1 MVSLVPDQ
9 KTWKVE
15 AFDPRWPEF
24 VSEPHQ
30 FYTRL
35 QKEDPV
41 HRVRSLSSWWV
52 TRYSDVVT
60 VLSDPRFLRPS
71 PTEFSG
77 EIELPRSLEERI
89 AEIPPNMIYANPPAH
104 TRLRSIVNMAFTPSL
119 VENLRPRI
127 QEIAQDLLRQV
138 IADGKRRMD
147 LIAEFAFPLPVMVI
161 SELFGLPDADNYK
174 IRTWSSKIIRSLDKT
189 QTTQTRVEGV
199 QARVDF
205 VEYLKEYLS
214 EPHLW
219 KRSELLSSLISREGD
234 NPSDTLDPRELYS
247 MCVLLLVAAHENTTN
262 VIGTGMLTLLHHPD
276 QLEILR
282 NDDKIF
288 LQAVEELLRYVS
300 PVQRTTRV
308 ACDDTSIRGK
318 KIGKGDLVDAV
329 LAAANR
335 DPEVFHLPEKFDV
348 TRTPNPHVAFG
359 RGIHFCLGAPLARLE
374 LQVAFERLLND
385 FANLNLA
392 AEPVWK
398 LGTSVRGL
406 NSLILVF

>member
-1 MVSLVPDQ
+1 MVSDQ
-9 KTWKVE
+9 KNWKIE
-15 AFDPRWPEF
+15 EFDPRWAEF
-24 VSEPHQ
+24 VSDPYQ

-35 QKEDPV
+35 QREDPV
-41 HRVRSLSSWWV
+41 HRVRSLNSWWV

-60 VLSDPRFLRPS
+60 VLSDPRCLRPS

-77 EIELPRSLEERI
+77 EIELPRSLVERI
-89 AEIPPNMIYANPPAH
+89 AEIPPNMIYSNPPAH

-127 QEIAQDLLRQV
+127 QEIAQDLLKRV
-138 IADGKRRMD
+138 IADGKRRFD

-161 SELFGLPDADNYK
+161 SELFGLPEADNNK
-174 IRTWSSKIIRSLDKT
+174 IRTWSGKIIRSLDKT
-189 QTTQTRVEGV
+189 QTSQTRIEGV

-205 VEYLKEYLS
+205 VEYLKEHLS
-214 EPHLW
+214 KPHLW
-219 KRSELLSSLISREGD
+219 KRSELLSSLIARDGGNS
-234 NPSDTLDPRELYS
+234 SSTLEPGELYS

-262 VIGTGMLTLLHHPD
+262 VIGTGILTLLHHPD
-276 QLEILR
+276 QLELLR
-282 NDDKIF
+282 NDNKMF

-308 ACDDTSIRGK
+308 VRDDISIRDK
-318 KIGKGDLVDAV
+318 MIAKGDIVEAV

-335 DPEVFHLPEKFDV
+335 DPEVFRLPEKFEV
-348 TRTPNPHVAFG
+348 ARTPNPHVAFG

-374 LQVAFERLLND
+374 LQIAFERLLNA
-385 FANLNLA
+385 FSSLNLA
-392 AEPVWK
+392 AEPAWK

-406 NSLILVF
+406 RSLILDF